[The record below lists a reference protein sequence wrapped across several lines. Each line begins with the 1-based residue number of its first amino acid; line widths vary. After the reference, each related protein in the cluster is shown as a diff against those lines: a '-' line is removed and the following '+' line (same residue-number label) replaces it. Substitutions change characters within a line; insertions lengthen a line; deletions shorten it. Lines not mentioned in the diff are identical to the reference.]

1 MPAGR
6 GLGLSFGGA
15 ILAGPLARVALGLL
29 RGPPLGGGGGGPRL
43 GGLAPT
49 EGGGRGGAGGPLPG
63 GGRTGAADYGAGT
76 WGAVK
81 FTGFEG
87 L

>member
-1 MPAGR
+1 M
-6 GLGLSFGGA
+6 
-15 ILAGPLARVALGLL
+15 LAGPLARVALGLL

-63 GGRTGAADYGAGT
+63 GGRTGVEDTAGEGAGT

-81 FTGFEG
+81 LRGFEG